1 MKMRSAIL
9 ILTLALAGCG
19 IGRVDAP
26 PKQFDLG
33 LDARP
38 VPALPAREP
47 IALTFQATPAL
58 SDTGMIWRVG
68 DSAAPRSYATY
79 RWASS
84 PAELVRQRLIDRLSR
99 QGAVLN
105 DRVSLQTPQL
115 QVSLAQFE
123 QVFSED
129 GQSSQGRILL
139 QAVLLNGRAV
149 VDQQRILVQVPAPT
163 LDAEGGVAALRQASD
178 EASDQLA
185 QWLAT
190 ALRPAPAAARGR

>member
-1 MKMRSAIL
+1 MKMRSAVL

-26 PKQFDLG
+26 PALFDLG

-47 IALTFQATPAL
+47 IALVFQAVPTL
-58 SDTGMIWRVG
+58 SDTSMIWRVG

-84 PAELVRQRLIDRLSR
+84 PAELVRQRIADRLSR
-99 QGAVLN
+99 QGPVLN

-115 QVSLAQFE
+115 QVSLTQFE
-123 QVFSED
+123 QVYAED

-149 VDQQRILVQVPAPT
+149 VDQKRIMVNAPAPT
-163 LDAEGGVAALRQASD
+163 QDAQGGVAALRQASD
-178 EASDQLA
+178 EAADQLA
-185 QWLAT
+185 QWLAAT
-190 ALRPAPAAARGR
+190 LKPAARPGG

>member
-1 MKMRSAIL
+1 MTKMRSAVL

-19 IGRVDAP
+19 IGRVSAP
-26 PKQFDLG
+26 PAVFDLG

-47 IALTFQATPAL
+47 IAMMFQSVPGL
-58 SDTGMIWRVG
+58 SDTSVIWRVG
-68 DSAAPRSYATY
+68 DSAAPKAYATY

-84 PAELVRQRLIDRLSR
+84 PSELMRQRISERLSH

-105 DRVSLQTPQL
+105 ERVSLQMPQL
-115 QVSLAQFE
+115 QVYLTQFE
-123 QVFSED
+123 QVFAAD

-139 QAVLLNGRAV
+139 QVVLVENRKVLGQTRIAVQA
-149 VDQQRILVQVPAPT
+149 DAPT
-163 LDAEGGVAALRQASD
+163 QDAAGGVAALRQASD
-178 EASDQLA
+178 DAADQLA

-190 ALRPAPAAARGR
+190 TLKPAPRPGG